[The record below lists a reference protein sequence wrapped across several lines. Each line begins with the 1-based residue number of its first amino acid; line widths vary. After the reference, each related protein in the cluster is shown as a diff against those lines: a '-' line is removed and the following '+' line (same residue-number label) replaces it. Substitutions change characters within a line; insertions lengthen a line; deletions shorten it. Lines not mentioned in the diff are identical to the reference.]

1 VPISDLEELRNI
13 GKVVANRLRG
23 VGISTRADLEKRGA
37 AAAYLAI
44 RDAKPGA
51 TLPRCYYLYS
61 LEGALR
67 DVHWDALPEEVKRA
81 LSIEAGIE

>member
-1 VPISDLEELRNI
+1 MPISDLENLRNI

-23 VGISTRADLEKRGA
+23 VGIYTRADLEKRGA
-37 AAAYLAI
+37 AATYLAI
-44 RDAKPGA
+44 RDANPGA
-51 TLPRCYYLYS
+51 ILPRCYYLYS